1 MVAATDK
8 GAYWFGVDRFGV
20 ERLGVDRWG
29 VDRLGVDRTARLRGG
44 GRISDWRG
52 IISSN
57 LSLCGGEN
65 PAVVFSLEFDVV
77 LVHGAR
83 ILGRVWC

>member
-1 MVAATDK
+1 MVAVMGK
-8 GAYWFGVDRFGV
+8 GAYWLGVDRLGV

-29 VDRLGVDRTARLRGG
+29 FDRLGVDRTARLRES
-44 GRISDWRG
+44 GRITDWRG

-65 PAVVFSLEFDVV
+65 PAVVFSLEFDVE

-83 ILGRVWC
+83 VLGRVWS